1 MSESSLYETGLSLRR
16 DALGGDYVDSNLA
29 ASDDFMMTFQVAVTE
44 LAWGYAWSRPG
55 LDRRERFILT
65 LGILAGLGRHQ
76 ELGVYTKG
84 AIRNGLTVA
93 EIKEILVH
101 VTAYCG
107 TPSGHQAFL
116 AVHGALQEAGA
127 LPDL

>member
-1 MSESSLYETGLSLRR
+1 MSEGSLYEAGLKARR
-16 DALGGDYVDSNLA
+16 DALGAEYVDSNLA
-29 ASDDFMMTFQVAVTE
+29 ESDDFMTAFQDAVTE

-55 LDRRERFILT
+55 LDRRSRFILT

-76 ELGVYTKG
+76 ELGIYTQG
-84 AIRNGLTVA
+84 AIRNGLTVE

-107 TPSGHQAFL
+107 TPAGHQSFL
-116 AVHGALQEAGA
+116 AAHAALKDAGA
-127 LPDL
+127 LP